1 MDKKQVIQGLEEIAV
16 YLEIKGENPFKIAAY
31 RKAALAL
38 EQDERTLDQIEDPQK
53 LTGIGQGTAVVIR
66 EFKELGYAPILEELK
81 AEIPAN
87 LIQLLTLPALVA
99 RKLDGC
105 TEN

>member
-38 EQDERTLDQIEDPQK
+38 EQDERTLDQIEDPK
-53 LTGIGQGTAVVIR
+53 KINRHRSGNGSRYSRV
-66 EFKELGYAPILEELK
+66 
-81 AEIPAN
+81 
-87 LIQLLTLPALVA
+87 
-99 RKLDGC
+99 
-105 TEN
+105 